1 MEKSQRINIKIIPG
15 LWVALCLLCFSPDK
29 SVAQFKHQK
38 ITSNLIV
45 NGKIS
50 YGFLIP
56 HHIEM
61 EIFNA
66 HFPAYEFSI
75 SKATYGGSR
84 WEYMYNYP
92 IIGIAYWYSDLG
104 RSPYLGK
111 AHAITPYIEFP
122 LTYGKQTRLYFRTAV
137 GLGYLTKHFDRIE
150 NYKNIAIGS
159 HWNAAVAFQL
169 DLKQK
174 IGERFL
180 LAFAIGLNH
189 FSNGSMKTPNF
200 GINIPTVS
208 ASLSYRLSKEN
219 PYFKKKLLPELS
231 PFFFDGKKSI
241 DLNIGAGLGYK
252 NMNAEREGKFMVG
265 QAFANIMRSIS
276 YKSRIGLGLDA
287 SYDGT
292 DEVIMY
298 QKYNE
303 KPDNNFQLTKTG
315 VEVVYELNMSKVSF
329 IGNLGYY
336 LSGIYKGD
344 GKIYEKIGIWYQL
357 NNKFFGHLTLKAHA
371 GRADFLTLGIG
382 YKIELVYY

>member
-1 MEKSQRINIKIIPG
+1 
-15 LWVALCLLCFSPDK
+15 
-29 SVAQFKHQK
+29 
-38 ITSNLIV
+38 
-45 NGKIS
+45 
-50 YGFLIP
+50 
-56 HHIEM
+56 
-61 EIFNA
+61 
-66 HFPAYEFSI
+66 
-75 SKATYGGSR
+75 
-84 WEYMYNYP
+84 MYNYP

-104 RSPYLGK
+104 RSPYLGN
-111 AHAITPYIEFP
+111 AHAVTPYIEFP

-159 HWNAAVAFQL
+159 HWNAAVSFQL

-180 LAFAIGLNH
+180 FAFAIGLNH

-200 GINIPTVS
+200 GINIPSVS

-231 PFFFDGKKSI
+231 PFYFDGKKTI
-241 DLNIGAGLGYK
+241 DLNIAGGLGYK

-276 YKSRIGLGLDA
+276 YKSRIGLGLEA

-315 VEVVYELNMSKVSF
+315 VEVVYELNMSRVSF

-336 LSGIYKGD
+336 LSGKYKGD
-344 GKIYEKIGIWYQL
+344 GNIYEKIGIWYQL
-357 NNKFFGHLTLKAHA
+357 NNEFFAHLTLKAHA